1 MFCEFSSEKNLRNP
15 VNTSLLGAKTLCCS
29 SMNLR
34 RLRNFK
40 PVFQTTVQGFVGH
53 FSVRFSVVI
62 NRVRKTAFL
71 SDFFTFGNQ
80 FPLMSKCVV
89 LFLLV
94 LPTMGFSQA
103 DCQKARQFF
112 AQKKYAEAHREY
124 LACFDADPKNKE
136 AVERLGDLCA
146 FSKKWKQAAQ
156 YYNKFV
162 AIDPKN
168 AEAHYKYGGALSMD
182 ASSSG
187 KLKALGM
194 IGDIRKSFETAIS
207 LNPKHI
213 DARWALVEY
222 YLQVPG
228 IFGGSEAK
236 ANRYADELAK
246 LSSVDHYL
254 AKGRIEEYFGR
265 YPKAEKYYLK
275 AHAIGNSRT
284 TLNKLTSV
292 YAKMKRPDK
301 AKAVTEAFESNTRTK
316 TTSI

>member
-1 MFCEFSSEKNLRNP
+1 MNAG
-15 VNTSLLGAKTLCCS
+15 VLGLKILCNS
-29 SMNLR
+29 SMNLC
-34 RLRNFK
+34 RLRNFR
-40 PVFQTTVQGFVGH
+40 PVSRGPVQAFPGH
-53 FSVRFSVVI
+53 FSVAFPVVI

-71 SDFFTFGNQ
+71 SDFFTFEDQ
-80 FPLMSKCVV
+80 FPLMPKCVF

-94 LPTMGFSQA
+94 LPAMGFSQA

-124 LACFDADPKNKE
+124 LACLDADPKNKE
-136 AVERLGDLCA
+136 AAERLGDLCA

-156 YYNKFV
+156 YYRKFV
-162 AIDPKN
+162 AIDAKN
-168 AEAHYKYGGALSMD
+168 AEAHYKYAGALSME
-182 ASSSG
+182 ASSGG
-187 KLKALGM
+187 KWKALGV

-213 DARWALVEY
+213 EARWALVEY

-228 IFGGSEAK
+228 IFGGSESK

-246 LSSVDHYL
+246 LSAVDHYL
-254 AKGRIEEYFGR
+254 AKGRIEEYFER
-265 YPKAEKYYLK
+265 YLEAEKYYVK
-275 AHAIGNSRT
+275 AHAVGNSRT
-284 TLNKLTSV
+284 TLSKLTSV

-301 AKAVTEAFESNTRTK
+301 IKAATEAFESHTRTK